1 MREGA
6 ACQAADS
13 IRPSISDLLKSHTI
27 KEKCRCSI
35 YLFEMCRLVT
45 GGEISRVGV
54 IGCSSLCLRSGDMR
68 HLLLLPPLISADGRR
83 LKVGSRKEQTRR
95 QWPLTDLTSV
105 IRVLRCQRAN
115 QIKMNG
121 AYPGHWRLASLGPI
135 SSAPVTVHIER
146 LIERPTVL
154 LCRKHRRIQIGSFW
168 MGEGELLRCCATG
181 RAGGS
186 TSESVPPALM
196 AN

>member
-6 ACQAADS
+6 ACQSADS

-68 HLLLLPPLISADGRR
+68 HLLPLPPLISAGR
-83 LKVGSRKEQTRR
+83 LKVRGGEEEGKKK
-95 QWPLTDLTSV
+95 
-105 IRVLRCQRAN
+105 RAN
-115 QIKMNG
+115 KEAM
-121 AYPGHWRLASLGPI
+121 ATHRLNLCHR
-135 SSAPVTVHIER
+135 SAPVSARESNQDEWG
-146 LIERPTVL
+146 LSRP
-154 LCRKHRRIQIGSFW
+154 
-168 MGEGELLRCCATG
+168 
-181 RAGGS
+181 AGGS
-186 TSESVPPALM
+186 PHWAQFHQRQ
-196 AN
+196 